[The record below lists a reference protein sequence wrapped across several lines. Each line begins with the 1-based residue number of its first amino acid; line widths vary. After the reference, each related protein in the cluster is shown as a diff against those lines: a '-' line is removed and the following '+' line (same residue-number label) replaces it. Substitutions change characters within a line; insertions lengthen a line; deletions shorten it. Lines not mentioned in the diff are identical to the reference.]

1 MSPKSR
7 QCGQQLGDL
16 GQRCW
21 FKFGQR
27 QHVPWD
33 DDWHGCCSGERV
45 DLGNLINKE
54 LGAD

>member
-1 MSPKSR
+1 MWTA
-7 QCGQQLGDL
+7 LGDF